1 VEPEF
6 KPEPEPES
14 GSVPG
19 SGYDHERGLTTC
31 DIYTPICPYRPI
43 CPVPELYPH
52 CPYCPLRR
60 NPGIEEPEYD
70 PNKEV
75 PEYEPNPKKPKK
87 PEYDPNKEVPE
98 YEPKPKKPKKPEYYP
113 IPVVASSSLTRP
125 RREEP
130 DYKLEVPGYKL
141 ERKPDLAY
149 SFAHRRFSSSISLS
163 NKITYMGRIN
173 STPNKIKFDWFN

>member
-1 VEPEF
+1 
-6 KPEPEPES
+6 
-14 GSVPG
+14 
-19 SGYDHERGLTTC
+19 
-31 DIYTPICPYRPI
+31 
-43 CPVPELYPH
+43 VPELYPH

-149 SFAHRRFSSSISLS
+149 SFADRRFSSSISLS